1 MGPWPDV
8 CMLFVCVVIFLVW
21 NFKLLNSHVCRFLIM
36 FFLNQDDQNMRAAF
50 LLFVSDYKIHT
61 GFEKNPCHRIYEVV
75 AVPLTLRAL
84 GISVFVCLP

>member
-1 MGPWPDV
+1 MTLGMGPWPDV

-50 LLFVSDYKIHT
+50 FSLFLIIKFTQALKKIHVT
-61 GFEKNPCHRIYEVV
+61 GFMKLWQYPSPSEHYVSQC
-75 AVPLTLRAL
+75 
-84 GISVFVCLP
+84 